1 MNALLLRREQIHKL
15 RNWPMDLTM
24 FSRFFVY
31 AFIVP
36 LAWAGA
42 ALMEVLLDRILGL

>member
-1 MNALLLRREQIHKL
+1 
-15 RNWPMDLTM
+15 MDITL
-24 FSRFFVY
+24 FSCFFVY
-31 AFIVP
+31 TFIVP